1 MKKGETHQLT
11 IEKMAYKAI
20 GIAFLET
27 EQGRLVVFV
36 PNTIPGEVCNVLI
49 VKKKKGYI
57 EGRKIE
63 KLKASPMEITAPC
76 PYFGV
81 CGGCKW
87 QHMPYDKQLE
97 FKEGFIT
104 ESISK
109 IGKVRDEHERLP
121 MVPSPLEYKY
131 RNKIELSF
139 GVESFVAQSAF
150 HEMKQ
155 SEERIE
161 RETNGRYLGY
171 HGSGSFSKIV
181 DIDACLLGSD
191 MMNDIL
197 KTVKDFVFK
206 KKLSAYN
213 PHTHEGLL
221 RHVVVREG
229 SHTGELLINLITN
242 ETEDYTAEFFEP
254 MVDALLM
261 LERDNY
267 KFESI
272 LWTKNPSISDV
283 ARGTDIQ
290 VLHGREYIFEKVGDY
305 LFKIS
310 PYSFFQTNTKGAEKL
325 YDVVEQFAQLEGGE
339 VVLDLYS
346 GTGTI
351 GMYLAKKAKKV
362 FSLEIDT
369 EAVAD
374 AKVNATMNNIMNI
387 EFLSGKVEEAGF
399 SLVFERPDVIVI
411 DPPRA
416 GMHPKALAMFPKF
429 GARRIVYV
437 SCNPTT
443 LARDLEFLS
452 RWYKVEKIQGV
463 DMFPQTYHVETVV
476 LLTRK

>member
-11 IEKMAYKAI
+11 IEKMAYKAL
-20 GIAFLET
+20 GIAYLET
-27 EQGRLVVFV
+27 EQGKLVVFV

-57 EGRKIE
+57 EGRKIA
-63 KLKASPMEITAPC
+63 KIKASPMEIAAPC

-87 QHMPYDKQLE
+87 QHMPYEKQLE
-97 FKEGFIT
+97 YKESFIT
-104 ESISK
+104 ESIAK
-109 IGKVRDEHERLP
+109 IGKITDIHERLP
-121 MVPSPLEYKY
+121 MIPSPLQYGY

-139 GVESFVAQSAF
+139 GVEKFIPQSDF
-150 HEMKQ
+150 HELKM
-155 SEERIE
+155 SEEKQE
-161 RETNGRYLGY
+161 RETGRYLGY

-206 KKLSAYN
+206 KKLIPYN

-221 RHVVVREG
+221 RHIVIREG
-229 SHTGELLINLITN
+229 SHTGELMVNLITN
-242 ETEDYTAEFFEP
+242 ETEDYTSEFFEP
-254 MVDALLM
+254 MVDSLLL
-261 LERDNY
+261 LERDIY

-272 LWTKNPSISDV
+272 LWTQNGSLSDV
-283 ARGTDIQ
+283 AKGTNLQ
-290 VLHGREYIFEKVGDY
+290 VIHGKEYIFEKVGDY

-325 YDVVEQFAQLEGGE
+325 YSVVDEFADLAGGE
-339 VVLDLYS
+339 IVLDLYS

-362 FSLEIDT
+362 FSLEINP

-399 SLVFERPDVIVI
+399 SLVFERPDVVVI

-416 GMHPKALAMFPKF
+416 GMHPKALGMFSKF
-429 GARRIVYV
+429 GAQKIVYV

-452 RWYKVEKIQGV
+452 TWYQVEKVQGV
-463 DMFPQTYHVETVV
+463 DMFPQTYHIETVV